1 MQFQV
6 FYRCFIFFY
15 LFLKCLK
22 FIVNRANVFSPLK
35 SLPNTP
41 MALRMSESP
50 RFSNVRFLWV
60 CLVSCRLSSSFKGP
74 GFNSTSQTCCKTMS
88 TIVATT
94 NTQPTSLSQNMFQY
108 GRRRCVLCW
117 LSGFGV
123 YPHTPKQKKH
133 FEASEVRSQSWF
145 CNYLTI
151 FFNFLSVLGL
161 KQFSHFSLLNTEP
174 DLQKTR

>member
-94 NTQPTSLSQNMFQY
+94 NTQRVFL
-108 GRRRCVLCW
+108 RRCFNMADEDVFSVDFRVLAFIRI
-117 LSGFGV
+117 LRNRKSIL
-123 YPHTPKQKKH
+123 KH
-133 FEASEVRSQSWF
+133 
-145 CNYLTI
+145 
-151 FFNFLSVLGL
+151 L
-161 KQFSHFSLLNTEP
+161 KSDLNHGSAMT
-174 DLQKTR
+174 